1 MGARLSGARPS
12 YPHIGRDLVLEAFF
26 AGLFHLF
33 HLHIMGFLL
42 LGVVI
47 GLVVGALPG
56 VGTVVSLVLILPFT
70 FGMDQYSALALM
82 LGLFATTTTGDTITS
97 VLFGIPGSASAQ
109 ASILDGFPM
118 TKRGEAARA
127 LGAAF
132 TVSMVGGVIGGLIL
146 AISLPIILPVI
157 LAFGVAE
164 FFMLALL
171 GLSMVG
177 LIAGSSL
184 LKGLGAALI
193 GLLLAQI
200 GYAEVSPLPRFTFD
214 IPYLLDGLPLLPILL
229 GLFGFPELVDLAA
242 SRNRIEKI
250 DSKTDTS
257 GLLRGVRDAFENW
270 ALVLR
275 CSFIGVYVGIIP
287 GLGASVVD
295 WFAYGHTVQSAKD
308 KSQFGKGDVRGLIGP
323 EAANNAIRGGSLIP
337 TLAFGVPGS
346 VSGALLL
353 TALLMQGL
361 APGREM
367 LTENLDF
374 TYSLVWMIILASILG
389 SVILMLGT
397 KYIASVVTVPGPML
411 VPGIVVFIFMG
422 AWSSSTSL
430 GDLIALF
437 FGGFMGLAMKHAGWP
452 RPPLVL
458 AMVLGPIM
466 EQQFQLSMRIYGADF
481 IFRPVA
487 LTISLIVLATILF
500 TVVTLTKNRRAQR
513 TAAETSGEAVVSGE
527 ILARNPLISAGFTS
541 LWLAAFVYAALQAAG
556 WPTSVAR
563 FPIFV
568 AYPAMAMFAAIL
580 AFDLRDLRRQYQA
593 KAEGETLLGLA
604 ARGADLA
611 ATGRFLCWAVG
622 LLALIVLIGQYLAF
636 PVFTAA
642 YLLSTGRKWWVALIY
657 AATVLAMLHFIYSE
671 LMHIFWYRPLLAP
684 LFGG

>member
-1 MGARLSGARPS
+1 M
-12 YPHIGRDLVLEAFF
+12 LEAFF

-177 LIAGSSL
+177 MIAGNSL

-193 GLLLAQI
+193 GLLLAQV
-200 GYAEVSPLPRFTFD
+200 GYAEISPLPRFTFD

-229 GLFGFPELVDLAA
+229 GLFGFPELVELAA
-242 SRNRIEKI
+242 SRNRIQQI
-250 DSKTDTS
+250 DSKTDTN
-257 GLLRGVRDAFENW
+257 GLLRGVRDAMENW
-270 ALVLR
+270 WLVLR

-353 TALLMQGL
+353 TALLIQGL

-367 LTENLDF
+367 LTEHLDF
-374 TYSLVWMIILASILG
+374 TYSLVWMIILASIFG
-389 SVILMLGT
+389 SVILLLGT
-397 KYIASVVTVPGPML
+397 KYIVAVVTVPGPML
-411 VPGIVVFIFMG
+411 VPGIMVFIFMG
-422 AWSSSTSL
+422 AWTTSTNL
-430 GDLIALF
+430 GDLVALF
-437 FGGFMGLAMKHAGWP
+437 FGGLMGIVMKHAGWP

-500 TVVTLTKNRRAQR
+500 TVFTLVKNRRAQH
-513 TAAETSGEAVVSGE
+513 AAAKAGGETVVSGGE
-527 ILARNPLISAGFTS
+527 TLADNPLISAGFTMI
-541 LWLAAFVYAALQAAG
+541 WLVAFVYAALQAVG
-556 WPTSVAR
+556 WPIAVAR
-563 FPIFV
+563 FPTFV
-568 AYPAMAMFAAIL
+568 SYPAMALFACIL
-580 AFDLRDLRRQYQA
+580 ARDLRDLVRQHRTRA
-593 KAEGETLLGLA
+593 PGETLVGLA
-604 ARGADLA
+604 VRGADLA

-622 LLALIVLIGQYLAF
+622 VIVLIVLIGQYLAF

-642 YLLSTGRKWWVALIY
+642 YLLWTGRKWWVALIY
-657 AATVLAMLHFIYSE
+657 AMAVLALLHFVYSE
-671 LMHIFWYRPLLAP
+671 LMHIFWYRPLLAG